1 VWWLRQEC
9 SYPKTKTWRVSMYE
23 DGCAHAQLEVAYQ
36 IQIMT
41 RNSTNSATNSSWN
54 FLDAHHIFRDTCALA
69 RANCCDLKLWEQQ
82 YQDLGCFS
90 RKHNATART

>member
-1 VWWLRQEC
+1 MAATGVRLSENKDLAC
-9 SYPKTKTWRVSMYE
+9 FNVY
-23 DGCAHAQLEVAYQ
+23 GCAHAQLEVAYQ

-82 YQDLGCFS
+82 CQDLGCCT
-90 RKHNATART
+90 RKHTTRLRT